1 MEIIP
6 LNNTKFLLIQKN
18 VNCRNSVIVY
28 KKISCTSFDKFN
40 ISHGLRPIGA
50 GKVLQ
55 IAKNVIVTHVR
66 VDIKIPVDSLNVCTR
81 RECVYEI
88 FGSYHE

>member
-1 MEIIP
+1 M
-6 LNNTKFLLIQKN
+6 
-18 VNCRNSVIVY
+18 
-28 KKISCTSFDKFN
+28 
-40 ISHGLRPIGA
+40 
-50 GKVLQ
+50 LQ

-66 VDIKIPVDSLNVCTR
+66 VDIKTPVDSLNVCTG